1 MSVKIGLVGLP
12 NVGKSS
18 LFNFFTKKETLIA
31 NYPFATI
38 DPSVG
43 IMLFSDPRLAR
54 QSDYWKSK
62 KTTPSV
68 IEIVDIAGLVKG
80 ASQGSGLGN
89 EFLSHIR
96 EVDLICHVLRCF
108 PEKEIVHVEKSID
121 PIRDF
126 EIIQLELI
134 LADLQ
139 QVTKKLN
146 KIKVHNEKTKK
157 EESTLKVIQTNLE
170 NGQLVKQIELSEEER
185 DLLKGYNFLTNKPII
200 LIGNYGDDISETN
213 ELKKYTEEKKIPF
226 FPLAVKLE
234 KETED
239 LSPEE
244 KKELGWNNTDFS
256 LLADKIKQ
264 ALELKTFF
272 TTGEDETKSWL
283 AKISMNAKECAGLI
297 HSDIEKG
304 FIRVEVYNYNDW
316 LQFPSREELKKSG
329 KIRKEGAEYLIQEG
343 DVCYFLFSK

>member
-1 MSVKIGLVGLP
+1 MSLKTGLVGLP

-18 LFNFFTKKETLIA
+18 LFNFFTKKEILIA

-38 DPSVG
+38 DPNVG
-43 IMLFSDPRLAR
+43 VMVLSDSRLEKL
-54 QSDYWKSK
+54 SNYWKSK
-62 KTTPSV
+62 KISPSV

-108 PEKEIVHVEKSID
+108 PEKEIVHVEKSVD

-134 LADLQ
+134 LSDLQ
-139 QVTKKLN
+139 QVTKRLDRL
-146 KIKVHNEKTKK
+146 KIRDEKAQKEKELLKK
-157 EESTLKVIQTNLE
+157 IQENLE
-170 NGQLVKQIELSEEER
+170 NGQLVKQLNLSEEEKE
-185 DLLKGYNFLTNKPII
+185 LLKGYNFLTNKPII
-200 LIGNYGDDISETN
+200 LMGNYGADINETDK
-213 ELKKYTEEKKIPF
+213 LRKYAEEKHSSF

-244 KKELGWNNTDFS
+244 KKEIGWNSTDFS
-256 LLADKIKQ
+256 LLAEKVKES
-264 ALELKTFF
+264 LELKTFF

-283 AKISMNAKECAGLI
+283 AKKNMNAKECAGLI
-297 HSDIEKG
+297 HSDIQKG
-304 FIRVEVYNYNDW
+304 FIRAEIYNYDDW
-316 LQFPSREELKKSG
+316 LKFPSREELKKLG
-329 KIRKEGAEYLIQEG
+329 KISKEGADYLVKEG
-343 DVCYFLFSK
+343 DICYFLFSK